1 MPILPITTYPT
12 KSLREKS
19 TPIADPNASEIQTLI
34 KNMFDTMVAAE
45 GIGIAAPQ
53 VGKNIRLF
61 LARTDNKRGYDA
73 FINPRL
79 SRKSLRKNTMEEG
92 CLSVPGHYGQ
102 VRRHLAVTIHYT
114 DDAGKERSERV
125 RGMLSRVI
133 QHEYDHIEGILF
145 IDRTKKVEPPLPK

>member
-1 MPILPITTYPT
+1 MPILPITIYPT

-19 TPIADPNASEIQTLI
+19 VPIEDPTTPEVQALI
-34 KNMFDTMVAAE
+34 KDLYDTMVSAE
-45 GIGIAAPQ
+45 GVGIAAPQ

-61 LARTDNKRGYDA
+61 LARTDNKRGFDV

-92 CLSVPGHYGQ
+92 CLSVPGHYGL

-114 DDAGKERSERV
+114 DEKGKERSERA
-125 RGMLSRVI
+125 RGLFARVL
-133 QHEYDHIEGILF
+133 QHEFDHIEGVLF
-145 IDRTKKVEPPLPK
+145 IDRTKKVEPPLPQ